1 MIYANSI
8 FIGKLKIAKVQRKKK
23 KKSDIMKDI
32 SNEC

>member
-23 KKSDIMKDI
+23 KSDIMKDI